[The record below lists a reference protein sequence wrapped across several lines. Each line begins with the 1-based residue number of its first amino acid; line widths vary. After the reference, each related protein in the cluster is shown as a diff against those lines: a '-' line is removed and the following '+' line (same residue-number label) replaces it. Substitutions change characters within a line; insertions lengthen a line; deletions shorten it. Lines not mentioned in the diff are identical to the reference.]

1 MNVTD
6 WRDALMETAF
16 PDTMPLQEGQR
27 VRQITGHD
35 VRHVLGWL
43 STFADRGSGENAHP
57 GVENLSKLTGMS
69 DKQVRRCLKVAL
81 STGWAVVTEK
91 ANGRRGHATVYALRI
106 PASANHRPT
115 SGAGRGEGQAAED
128 EESQRPTYGADGQVE
143 AAAHE
148 AEPSAHRG
156 NHRPTRGAGHVSPS
170 TCPISPI
177 STTDPPERKWSPEV
191 EAVFAKG
198 RDRS

>member
-1 MNVTD
+1 MNVTE

-16 PDTMPLQEGQR
+16 PDAMPLQEGQR

-35 VRHVLGWL
+35 VRNVLGWL

-69 DKQVRRCLKVAL
+69 DKHVRRCLKVAL

-115 SGAGRGEGQAAED
+115 NGAGGHE
-128 EESQRPTYGADGQVE
+128 VE
-143 AAAHE
+143 APAHD
-148 AEPSAHRG
+148 AEPSAHRDD
-156 NHRPTRGAGHVSPS
+156 HRPTKGAGHVSPS